1 MSKEPQPPL
10 GGVLGKDHFGHLAD
24 IEDPMEEEIVV
35 PEESQAPDNSN
46 LDEEFG
52 MHDIL
57 H

>member
-1 MSKEPQPPL
+1 MFIKALIKQRE
-10 GGVLGKDHFGHLAD
+10 
-24 IEDPMEEEIVV
+24 EDPMEEEIVV
-35 PEESQAPDNSN
+35 SEESQAWDNSN